1 MNNSK
6 VVIFLS
12 CLFAATL
19 TAPLVTAA
27 GHGGGFS
34 GGHSFGGRPGMG
46 MPGRPGM
53 GMLGRPGMG
62 MRGPFMPRSMGGMP
76 MHRDPMM
83 NSPSGMRRFGDRNFN
98 RNNRFDRFNRFNDFD
113 RDDRFN
119 RFNNFN
125 NVVFIGDFGFPW

>member
-6 VVIFLS
+6 VLISLG

-27 GHGGGFS
+27 GHGGGHGGGFS
-34 GGHSFGGRPGMG
+34 GGHSFAGRPGMG

-53 GMLGRPGMG
+53 GILGRPAMG
-62 MRGPFMPRSMGGMP
+62 MRGPFMPRSMGRMP

-83 NSPSGMRRFGDRNFN
+83 NSSSGLRRWGDRG
-98 RNNRFDRFNRFNDFD
+98 FD
-113 RDDRFN
+113 RDDRF
-119 RFNNFN
+119 R
-125 NVVFIGDFGFPW
+125 DFDRG